1 MAVKESSQRAIIDQ
15 QYVQIADL
23 QKANNKL
30 REELFE
36 RVSQA
41 LLSQVYHSLMEHH
54 RNPPRRSLLTMLESA
69 TR

>member
-41 LLSQVYHSLMEHH
+41 MLFQMYHSL
-54 RNPPRRSLLTMLESA
+54 T
-69 TR
+69 